1 MAVKTASGL
10 GVTSPLNN
18 ASIAIGKDGVGVP
31 VGVFETAGV
40 MVGVDVGVIVGVDV
54 MVGVGVIVGINVGV
68 GDGGKYV

>member
-18 ASIAIGKDGVGVP
+18 ASMATGKDGVEVP
-31 VGVFETAGV
+31 VGVSVTAGV
-40 MVGVDVGVIVGVDV
+40 MVRVDVGVMVGVDV